1 MGTRLQLQDELET
14 LLGSKQV
21 YFQPP
26 ESIKMS
32 YPAIVYESGGHPSM
46 QADNLNYII
55 NNRYVVKI
63 IHKNPDNTLQT
74 DILKKFSMCSQADV
88 YKADNLYHY
97 VYDLYY

>member
-1 MGTRLQLQDELET
+1 MGTRLELQTELET

-26 ESIKMS
+26 ESIKIS
-32 YPAIVYESGGHPSM
+32 YPAIIYSLSGHPTIK
-46 QADNLNYII
+46 ADNLNYII
-55 NNRYVVKI
+55 NARYTVTI

-74 DILKKFSMCSQADV
+74 DILRKFSLCNQAEV
-88 YKADNLYHY
+88 YKSDNLYHY

>member
-1 MGTRLQLQDELET
+1 MGTRLELQTELET

-32 YPAIVYESGGHPSM
+32 YPAIVYEMAGHPTIT
-46 QADNLNYII
+46 ADNLNYII
-55 NNRYVVKI
+55 NNRYIVKI
-63 IHKNPDNTLQT
+63 IHKNPDSTLQT
-74 DILKKFSMCSQADV
+74 DILRKFNLCSQSDV